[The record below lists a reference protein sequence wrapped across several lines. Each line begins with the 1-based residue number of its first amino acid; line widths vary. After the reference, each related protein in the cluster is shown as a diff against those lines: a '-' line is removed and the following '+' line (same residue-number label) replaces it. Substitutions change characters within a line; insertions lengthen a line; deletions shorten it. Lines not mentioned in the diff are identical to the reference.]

1 MPDERQGHPDQR
13 DLPGRRIVLD
23 RALPH
28 HRADPVPVLVRAR
41 RGQLGHGREEWTE
54 PRMITI
60 ELGLE
65 MEHAALRF
73 WNALA
78 TDDLDRLRRER
89 AERDPRD

>member
-41 RGQLGHGREEWTE
+41 RGQLGYGREEWAE
-54 PRMITI
+54 PRMITF